1 MIFVYKAKRKCM
13 NYTFSFIL
21 QFNKRKEKQPMQ
33 DISNQLTQI
42 IKDKK
47 CSSLVAFIMIRDGVC
62 LQESKSNKESRR
74 GLCDKRDINTHR

>member
-1 MIFVYKAKRKCM
+1 
-13 NYTFSFIL
+13 
-21 QFNKRKEKQPMQ
+21 MQ

-62 LQESKSNKESRR
+62 LQEPKSNKESRR
-74 GLCDKRDINTHR
+74 RLRDKRDINTHQ

>member
-1 MIFVYKAKRKCM
+1 
-13 NYTFSFIL
+13 
-21 QFNKRKEKQPMQ
+21 MQ